1 MTMSYRQAETYLLG
15 TINETVSRR
24 LPYRLER
31 MKAFMRELG
40 DPQNTYP
47 TVHIG
52 GTSGKGST
60 STMVA
65 TVLQSSG
72 KRVGLHTKP
81 HLRSMTE
88 RARVDGVAI
97 EEERFAELLQSMMPA
112 IDSVAEQHGRP
123 TYYETLL
130 ALAFKYFAEEHVDVA
145 VIEVGLG
152 GRLDGTNVIVPRVAA
167 ITSVGY
173 DHMDVLGDA
182 LEDIAAEKAGI
193 AKPDVPLVVAV
204 DDAVARGVII
214 EHAVATGA
222 PLTLVDDAATI
233 DVLPSARFGQH
244 FTITTA
250 QGRYDLSVPVL
261 GEFQRRNATTAVL
274 ALERIGD
281 DLRPSIEDVERG
293 FANLAIPGRMET
305 FPGHPAVIFDIAHNA
320 EKAEHLAMSLRE
332 SFPDRHITYVVAIG
346 QSKDAGEIL
355 RALASLPS
363 NFIFTAFSAAGRA
376 STKPQRLANIAESIG
391 AWGRAIVDPIEALTI
406 ARRNAGP
413 DEIVVV
419 TGSTFVVAELRAWWL
434 ENVGDARPSRT

>member
-1 MTMSYRQAETYLLG
+1 MSYRQAETYLLG

-40 DPQNTYP
+40 DPQNVYP

-88 RARVDGVAI
+88 RARVDGVPVD
-97 EEERFAELLQSMMPA
+97 EERFAELLDSMMPA
-112 IDSVAEQHGRP
+112 IDRVAKAHGRP

-130 ALAFKYFAEEHVDVA
+130 ALAFKHFAEEHVDVA

-193 AKPDVPLVVAV
+193 AKPGVPLVVAV
-204 DDAVARGVII
+204 DDAAARSVVI
-214 EHAVATGA
+214 ENANAAHAPV
-222 PLTLVDDAATI
+222 TLVDDAATV
-233 DVLPSARFGQH
+233 DVHPSARFGQH

-250 QGRYDLSVPVL
+250 QGRYDLAVPVL
-261 GEFQRRNATTAVL
+261 GEFQRRNAMTAVL

-281 DLRPSIEDVERG
+281 DLRPSVENVERG
-293 FANLAIPGRMET
+293 FANLAIAGRMET

-320 EKAEHLAMSLRE
+320 EKAQHLVMSLRE
-332 SFPDRHITYVVAIG
+332 SFPDRHVTYVVAIG

-363 NFIFTAFSAAGRA
+363 NFIFTTFATAGRA
-376 STKPQRLANIAESIG
+376 ATKPQRLASIAETIG
-391 AWGRAIVDPIEALTI
+391 AWGRAVADPIEALTI

-413 DEIVVV
+413 DDIVVV
-419 TGSTFVVAELRAWWL
+419 TGSTFIVAELRAWWL